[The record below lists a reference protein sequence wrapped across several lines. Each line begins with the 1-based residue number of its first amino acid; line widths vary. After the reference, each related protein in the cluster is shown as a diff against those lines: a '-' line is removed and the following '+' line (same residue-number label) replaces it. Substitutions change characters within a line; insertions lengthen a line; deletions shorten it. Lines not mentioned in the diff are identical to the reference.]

1 MDVEQL
7 SKGKPYSSLK
17 ESWIVFFCTFEP
29 FGQGLPMYTVRQSYE
44 EEHETKYDDGTNAI
58 LWNEYI
64 PIIVL
69 RGASVKR
76 KTRVHTCALMKY
88 TDTQVA
94 DSPLAHEIAQ
104 RIEDER
110 EKALQT
116 ARGALECGIPA
127 DTVAKFMGLSVEEVR
142 SLE

>member
-1 MDVEQL
+1 
-7 SKGKPYSSLK
+7 
-17 ESWIVFFCTFEP
+17 
-29 FGQGLPMYTVRQSYE
+29 MYTVRQSYE
-44 EEHETKYDDGTNAI
+44 EEYETKYDDETNAI
-58 LWNEYI
+58 LRDEYI

-76 KTRVHTCALMKY
+76 KTSVHTRALMKY
-88 TDTQVA
+88 ADTQMA
-94 DSPLAHEIAQ
+94 ESPLSREIAQ

-127 DTVAKFMGLSVEEVR
+127 DTVAKFTGLSVEEVR